1 MNGARLHQKENS
13 SDSKIGMKKNLRI
26 RAGWCKRQGTK
37 SVPNNL
43 TNQYLWDLD
52 CGLRK
57 ACSPARKRKGMKG
70 NATRCV
76 NYRLLLQIDVRRK
89 KNLRICA
96 GWCNSC
102 AQPEVDFT
110 YQYLWDHHFSNLK
123 PNATSGQSQQ
133 RFAKCNQRFV
143 ISFFVL
149 LIRVSL
155 TFPAQKTPHPLNQRA
170 FSVTLTECK
179 RLPTKVFSWRP

>member
-76 NYRLLLQIDVRRK
+76 NYRLLLQIDVKRK
-89 KNLRICA
+89 KTCA
-96 GWCNSC
+96 S
-102 AQPEVDFT
+102 AQAGVIHVLNPKLT
-110 YQYLWDHHFSNLK
+110 SPIN
-123 PNATSGQSQQ
+123 TSG
-133 RFAKCNQRFV
+133 
-143 ISFFVL
+143 I
-149 LIRVSL
+149 
-155 TFPAQKTPHPLNQRA
+155 T
-170 FSVTLTECK
+170 TLAT
-179 RLPTKVFSWRP
+179 